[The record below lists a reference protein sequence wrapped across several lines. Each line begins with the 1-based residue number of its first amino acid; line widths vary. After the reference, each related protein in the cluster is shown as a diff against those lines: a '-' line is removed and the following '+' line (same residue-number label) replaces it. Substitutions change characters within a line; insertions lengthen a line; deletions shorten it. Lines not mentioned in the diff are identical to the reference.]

1 MHIIYKL
8 VRSTLVILQAY
19 NTHTA
24 KYTIYTIKYTCN
36 LPTCIDSLVIYKR
49 EILVKSDYLQDG
61 GLGRLRR

>member
-24 KYTIYTIKYTCN
+24 KYTIYTI
-36 LPTCIDSLVIYKR
+36 
-49 EILVKSDYLQDG
+49 
-61 GLGRLRR
+61 